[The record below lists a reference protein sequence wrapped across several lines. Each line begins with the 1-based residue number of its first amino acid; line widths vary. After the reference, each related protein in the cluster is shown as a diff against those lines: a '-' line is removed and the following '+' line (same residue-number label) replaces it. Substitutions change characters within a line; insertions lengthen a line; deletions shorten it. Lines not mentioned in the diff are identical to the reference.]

1 MKGTWKPHILLNF
14 KMTSQVG
21 SELLRDAFSLDL
33 KASIC
38 CCLPHLKLV
47 PPLMH
52 RLLIHQLVPKAGDG
66 PAWGWYLVHLLQ
78 VTKGKV
84 LL

>member
-1 MKGTWKPHILLNF
+1 MKGTWKPHIFLNF
-14 KMTSQVG
+14 NMTSRVG

-38 CCLPHLKLV
+38 CRLPHLKLV
-47 PPLMH
+47 PP
-52 RLLIHQLVPKAGDG
+52 LIHQLVPKAGDG